1 MGDEIHDEAIPVPP
15 SANAKK
21 HNVPF
26 NFKLTEV
33 AVNDEKGV
41 CGRLLKIGQD
51 SFSQLYNIDSHSL
64 CLSWECLNYL
74 IRSKSYST
82 FCGMARSSVIL
93 FSLTKSVLTKRKIF
107 VQCQRTKDATGS
119 PLGRALEP

>member
-33 AVNDEKGV
+33 VMNDEKGV
-41 CGRLLKIGQD
+41 CGRRLRKGNSQD
-51 SFSQLYNIDSHSL
+51 GMLFHSL
-64 CLSWECLNYL
+64 
-74 IRSKSYST
+74 
-82 FCGMARSSVIL
+82 
-93 FSLTKSVLTKRKIF
+93 
-107 VQCQRTKDATGS
+107 
-119 PLGRALEP
+119 